1 MNILSPN
8 PADCFR
14 LLIRPSP
21 DPRESLAGYLLR
33 VAEVNC
39 LRHVQELREFLGAY
53 TTYPSP
59 PSLIPQFGIY
69 DLELLGKELDLPASH
84 LAAIAKPLD
93 VRVGKFRKF
102 RHQGKL
108 WPLGM
113 LRDKHRAWCPLCL
126 KEAHIQ
132 QASWDWRLQT
142 ACPRHRVLLVD
153 RCQSC
158 QRHVSWR
165 CSSLRHCVCGY
176 PLADAPTLPV
186 DPAWQPIAVN
196 DLPPNQLMRYLTL
209 VLLVLEGGQPDLAR
223 LTAAD
228 NEQVHRATLG
238 VTNSL
243 LQSAAAFQRAV
254 INLVEKRYIAY
265 PSLGPRYAVA
275 SLLHGLGLCANFDAK
290 LESIANHWLHTVHPI
305 PVVNNYSP
313 NNEAPA
319 LSIATVATTLN
330 VSSHIIKTLLR
341 KEILTFVTDN
351 YLAHRKRIDKQEVID
366 GKSVARLLRRLSSL
380 NESVPNGKIVRFDHY
395 GIDHAKRLDLLNEID
410 GEYIRIATFNITV
423 GLPSLALSKTLRTT
437 GERSSSLSIR
447 KSAEF
452 LEIYPDAIY
461 RLIKARL
468 LTARGLD
475 ERRACIEIDELT
487 KFRENH
493 IFTHEIARKLMCNPT
508 NIADRIISIGII
520 PIHGPAIDGGLT
532 YAFRRS
538 DITDEVLL
546 KINDCSTYKSRTGRG
561 RKIAKPT
568 NTQLSTDQETFT
580 TLELSVKTGVSIAT
594 IQHEAKYGCLSEAV
608 INMTSSKKS
617 FQFHSRAIG
626 ILALLSESHKWTIK
640 KRKPK

>member
-1 MNILSPN
+1 MNTLSPN

-39 LRHVQELREFLGAY
+39 LRHVQELREFLGTY

-59 PSLIPQFGIY
+59 PSLVPQFGIY
-69 DLELLGKELDLPASH
+69 DLELLGKELNLSASH
-84 LAAIAKPLD
+84 LASIAKPLD

-102 RHQGKL
+102 RHQEKL
-108 WPLGM
+108 WPLAM

-132 QASWDWRLQT
+132 QASWEWRLQT
-142 ACPRHRVLLVD
+142 ACPIHRVLLVD
-153 RCQSC
+153 RCHSC

-209 VLLVLEGGQPDLAR
+209 VLLVLKGGQPDLAH
-223 LTAAD
+223 LIAAD
-228 NEQVHRATLG
+228 NEQVHKATLG
-238 VTNSL
+238 ITNSQ

-254 INLVEKRYIAY
+254 INLIEKRYMAS
-265 PSLGPRYAVA
+265 PTLGPRYAVA
-275 SLLHGLGLCANFDAK
+275 SFLYGLGLCSNFDAK
-290 LESIANHWLHTVHPI
+290 LESIANHWLHTALLI
-305 PVVNNYSP
+305 PVVNNYLP
-313 NNEAPA
+313 DDEAPA
-319 LSIATVATTLN
+319 LSIATAATTLN

-341 KEILTFVTDN
+341 KEILTYVSDS
-351 YLAHRKRIDKQEVID
+351 YLAQRKRIDKQEVID
-366 GKSVARLLRRLSSL
+366 GRSLARLLHRLSIL
-380 NESVPNGKIVRFDHY
+380 NETIPNGKIVRFDHY
-395 GIDHAKRLDLLNEID
+395 GIDYAKRLDLLNEID
-410 GEYIRIATFNITV
+410 GNYIRTVTFNFTI
-423 GLPSLALSKTLRTT
+423 GLPSLTLSKALRTT
-437 GERSSSLSIR
+437 GEKNSSLSIQ

-461 RLIKARL
+461 RLIKANL

-475 ERRACIEIDELT
+475 KRRACIEIDELA
-487 KFRENH
+487 KFRESY

-532 YAFRRS
+532 YIFRRN
-538 DITDEVLL
+538 DITDEALL
-546 KINDCSTYKSRTGRG
+546 KINDCSTYTSRTGRG
-561 RKIAKPT
+561 RKIIKPKTAHTDT
-568 NTQLSTDQETFT
+568 NQDIFT
-580 TLELSVKTGVSIAT
+580 TLELSLKTGISIAT
-594 IQHEAKYGCLSEAV
+594 IQHEAKYGCLLEAV
-608 INMTSSKKS
+608 IGMTSSKKA

-626 ILALLSESHKWTIK
+626 ILALLSESHRWTIK

>member
-1 MNILSPN
+1 MNTLSPN

-39 LRHVQELREFLGAY
+39 LRHVQELREFLGTY

-69 DLELLGKELDLPASH
+69 DLELLGKELNLPASH

-93 VRVGKFRKF
+93 VRVRKFRKF

-153 RCQSC
+153 RCHSC

-176 PLADAPTLPV
+176 QLADAPTLPV

-209 VLLVLEGGQPDLAR
+209 VLLVLKGGQPDLAR

-228 NEQVHRATLG
+228 NEQVHQATLG

-254 INLVEKRYIAY
+254 INLIEKRYMAY
-265 PSLGPRYAVA
+265 PTLGPRYAVA
-275 SLLHGLGLCANFDAK
+275 SLLNGLGLAANFDAE
-290 LESIANHWLHTVHPI
+290 LASIASHWLYTAP
-305 PVVNNYSP
+305 PMPAVNNYSP
-313 NNEAPA
+313 DDEVPA
-319 LSIATVATTLN
+319 LPMATVATTLN

-341 KEILTFVTDN
+341 KEILTYVTDN
-351 YLAHRKRIDKQEVID
+351 YLAHRRRIDKQEVID
-366 GKSVARLLRRLSSL
+366 GKSLARLLHRLSRL
-380 NESVPNGKIVRFDHY
+380 NEPVQNGKIIRFDHY
-395 GIDHAKRLDLLNEID
+395 GIDHAKRLDLLTDID
-410 GEYIRIATFNITV
+410 GQYTRITAFNPAL
-423 GLPSLALSKTLRTT
+423 GLPSLSLCKMLKTIEENDSLLSV
-437 GERSSSLSIR
+437 R
-447 KSAEF
+447 KAAEF
-452 LEIYPDAIY
+452 LEIYPDAIS
-461 RLIKARL
+461 RLIKVKL
-468 LTARGLD
+468 LTARALTK
-475 ERRACIEIDELT
+475 RQVCIEIKDLVE
-487 KFRENH
+487 FRETY
-493 IFTHEIARKLMCNPT
+493 IFTHEIARQLMCNPT
-508 NIADRIISIGII
+508 NIADRIISIGIL
-520 PIHGPAIDGGLT
+520 PVHGPVIDGGLT
-532 YAFRRS
+532 YAFRRK
-538 DITDEVLL
+538 DITNEVLQQ
-546 KINDCSTYKSRTGRG
+546 INIAKTYQSRAGRG
-561 RKIAKPT
+561 RKTIKQT
-568 NTQLSTDQETFT
+568 NTQLDTDQNMLT
-580 TLELSVKTGVSIAT
+580 TIELSAATGISTARIR
-594 IQHEAKYGCLSEAV
+594 HEAKHGCLSETV
-608 INMTSSKKS
+608 TNMAPGGNGFK
-617 FQFHSRAIG
+617 FHSRAIG
-626 ILALLSESHKWTIK
+626 ILRLLSESQKWSIK
-640 KRKPK
+640 ER